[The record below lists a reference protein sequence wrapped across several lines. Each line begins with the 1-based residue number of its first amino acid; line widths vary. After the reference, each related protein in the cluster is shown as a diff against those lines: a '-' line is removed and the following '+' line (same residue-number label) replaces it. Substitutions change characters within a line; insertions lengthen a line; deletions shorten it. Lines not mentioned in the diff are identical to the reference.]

1 MTKNS
6 NVASMLQRGP
16 RLGRLRWRS
25 RRGMKELDALFE
37 NYFNSSDLSDRDEA
51 SILALEH
58 LMDCQDTDL
67 LNWLLGHSMPQDAQL
82 QHAVQHIRETRMA
95 MKRPA

>member
-1 MTKNS
+1 MS
-6 NVASMLQRGP
+6 EHGP

-37 NYFNSSDLSDRDEA
+37 NYFNRSDLSNCDEA
-51 SILALEH
+51 SITTLER

-67 LNWLLGHSMPQDAQL
+67 LDWLLGHSIPQDVQL
-82 QHAVQHIRETRMA
+82 QQVVRHIRETRIG
-95 MKRPA
+95 MKGTV

>member
-1 MTKNS
+1 MS
-6 NVASMLQRGP
+6 EHGP

-37 NYFNSSDLSDRDEA
+37 NYFNGSDLSHCDET
-51 SILALEH
+51 SITALER

-67 LNWLLGHSMPQDAQL
+67 LDWLLGHSIPQDVQL
-82 QHAVQHIRETRMA
+82 QQVVKNIRETRVGIKGTA
-95 MKRPA
+95 